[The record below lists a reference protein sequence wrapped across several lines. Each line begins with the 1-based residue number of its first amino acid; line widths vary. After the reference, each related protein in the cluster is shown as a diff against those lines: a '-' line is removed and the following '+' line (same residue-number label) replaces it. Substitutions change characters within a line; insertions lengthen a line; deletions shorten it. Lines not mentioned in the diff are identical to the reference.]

1 MTKNHFKYGCL
12 IAIFSMSHHLI
23 FSQTKSAIE
32 NHPGIILERTE
43 ARTLHSDI
51 VGQDYMLSIS
61 LPPGYSMTDT
71 TYPVIILLDPYR
83 AFAIVKGLT
92 EVYTTTYTIMPE
104 VIIVGIGYGG
114 EGMEARLNWALG
126 RVRDYSPVRNT
137 ETEEAYEKL
146 IEEAGIPNIDIES
159 GGAPLFLDFIREE
172 LFPFI
177 ESNYRADTNMRI
189 LSGYSFG
196 GLFCL
201 YALFHDPDLFDKY
214 FIGSPTI
221 RYNDGI
227 TYEYEASYT
236 GTHTDLEADVFMS
249 SGALES
255 RTAEE
260 MNKMAEWLQ
269 SRNYKSLVLETVI
282 FKNESHVTCY
292 PAALSRGLV
301 ELFNNNDDGE

>member
-1 MTKNHFKYGCL
+1 MTKIHFKCGFL
-12 IAIFSMSHHLI
+12 IAIFSMSHHLT
-23 FSQTKSAIE
+23 FSQTESTIE

-43 ARTLHSDI
+43 SRTLHSDI
-51 VGQDYMLSIS
+51 VGQDYELSVS
-61 LPPGYSMTDT
+61 LPNSYSMTDT
-71 TYPVIILLDPYR
+71 TYPVLFLLDPYR
-83 AFAIVKGLT
+83 VFSMVKGLT
-92 EVYTTTYTIMPE
+92 EVFTTTYTIMPE

-114 EGMEARLNWALG
+114 EGMSARLNWALG

-146 IEEAGIPNIDIES
+146 IEEGGMPNIDVES
-159 GGAPLFLDFIREE
+159 GGAPMFLDFIRKE

-177 ESNYRADTNMRI
+177 EANYRIDTNMRI

-196 GLFCL
+196 GLFGL

-221 RYNDGI
+221 RYSNGI
-227 TYEYEASYT
+227 TYEYEVRYAS
-236 GTHTDLEADVFMS
+236 THKDLEADVFMS
-249 SGALES
+249 SGALEN
-255 RTAEE
+255 RTADHL
-260 MNKMAEWLQ
+260 NKMADKLL
-269 SRNYKSLVLETVI
+269 SRNYKNLNLETFI
-282 FKNESHVTCY
+282 FENESHVTCY